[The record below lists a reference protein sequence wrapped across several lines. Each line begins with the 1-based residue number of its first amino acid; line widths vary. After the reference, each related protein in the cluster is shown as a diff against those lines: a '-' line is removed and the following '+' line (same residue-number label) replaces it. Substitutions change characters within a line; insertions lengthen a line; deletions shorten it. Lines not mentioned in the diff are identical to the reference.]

1 MVGKFKFWGSATV
14 GTKGQIVIPSEARQ
28 ALGMKEGDKLLIVSS
43 AHSETLVVVKPDV
56 LEQHMQRVQ
65 TNIKE
70 GWQLTRN
77 AGYSKP
83 DTCWRPP
90 NGRNPYKIC
99 PPPLR
104 VGG

>member
-56 LEQHMQRVQ
+56 LEQHMQHVQ
-65 TNIKE
+65 TNINDLLGE
-70 GWQLTRN
+70 D
-77 AGYSKP
+77 SK
-83 DTCWRPP
+83 
-90 NGRNPYKIC
+90 
-99 PPPLR
+99 
-104 VGG
+104 

>member
-28 ALGMKEGDKLLIVSS
+28 ALDMKEGDKLLIVSS

-65 TNIKE
+65 TNIKDLLDE
-70 GWQLTRN
+70 DI
-77 AGYSKP
+77 K
-83 DTCWRPP
+83 
-90 NGRNPYKIC
+90 
-99 PPPLR
+99 
-104 VGG
+104 